1 MKNDNKMKGIIL
13 FTNDESSDDYVEFM
27 EKLSKVDATI
37 HVMNIIGKKV
47 DGIQKA
53 IKDLSD
59 INICIFFISGRLQS
73 LYTTLVLRLLKDEK
87 ITVFVRYPE
96 DIDFYV
102 ETYKLA
108 YNDCPHLNNIHDID
122 LWVPRLNKYFIN
134 YHTYI
139 GIISDNKKFVMD
151 LFDNTYMKAKK
162 ILQSQTPTPVI
173 IRKECHVPFSC
184 CDFTGLLK
192 VWVAPSDIDN
202 DESKPNIQLEN
213 DPKVAFVNEI
223 LSIKYDDRIITYH
236 YIKPS
241 TITDFSKI
249 DLYDE
254 IYVDLNSSYKTL
266 VLPKNKDMH
275 VDDNVHPFTS
285 LDLCRKYD
293 VLTNLDGSAESEFF
307 KTNHNVFSNEF
318 LNQIK
323 NMLNYFYDM
332 LYFQTDKDSIDKYG
346 LQFSENAF
354 VIRHPNLKNINLL
367 LKDED

>member
-37 HVMNIIGKKV
+37 DVMNIIGKKV
-47 DGIQKA
+47 DNTQKT
-53 IKDLSD
+53 IENLSD
-59 INICIFFISGRLQS
+59 TNICIFFISGRLQV
-73 LYTTLVLRLLKDEK
+73 LYITLVLRLLKDEK

-108 YNDCPHLNNIHDID
+108 YNDYPHLNNIHDID
-122 LWVPRLNKYFIN
+122 LWVPHLNKYFMN

-151 LFDNTYMKAKK
+151 LFDNTYKKAKK

-173 IRKECHVPFSC
+173 IRKKCHVPFSC

-293 VLTNLDGSAESEFF
+293 VLTNVDGSAESESF
-307 KTNHNVFSNEF
+307 KTIHNMFSNEF

-346 LQFSENAF
+346 LQFSENTF
-354 VIRHPNLKNINLL
+354 VIRHLNLKNINLL